1 MTTTNVKSNSYFVFL
16 ADSQWDKKRLMA
28 IMIGL
33 LKTLF
38 KKQAKFILNKLS
50 MDFCQ
55 CSLSDVALNTS
66 NKNPYLKSKY
76 EMNFTFFLEKCL

>member
-1 MTTTNVKSNSYFVFL
+1 
-16 ADSQWDKKRLMA
+16 MA

-38 KKQAKFILNKLS
+38 KKQAKFISNKLS

-76 EMNFTFFLEKCL
+76 EMNFTFFFGKVSLDYVLGEGMGDRNERIFGY